1 MAAKTEGKLSSTPSE
16 ESVAAIDDVLS
27 MTTGM
32 SLFGNSTKSY
42 VNAKDS
48 NSGAFCTIPVKYEF
62 KDKDTRIRAETAL
75 RSRCKVSC
83 ATPYPVILREC
94 IRQVV
99 DKVKKKFPGEFVRV
113 NVDSTKLSLNVARR
127 GSKDTNWSYL
137 RDDIFLP
144 KDVLNIGTRKV
155 PQDFVLRNL
164 PESISDYTPNKP
176 DRGRNSRRASNMEV
190 SQQNE

>member
-1 MAAKTEGKLSSTPSE
+1 M
-16 ESVAAIDDVLS
+16 
-27 MTTGM
+27 
-32 SLFGNSTKSY
+32 
-42 VNAKDS
+42 
-48 NSGAFCTIPVKYEF
+48 
-62 KDKDTRIRAETAL
+62 
-75 RSRCKVSC
+75 
-83 ATPYPVILREC
+83 
-94 IRQVV
+94 V

-176 DRGRNSRRASNMEV
+176 DRGRNSSRASNMEV
-190 SQQNE
+190 LQQNE